1 MRAGCSLPT
10 GPVFGGADVVVL
22 SSCNC
27 IMHLMYHSFCFI
39 ANVLFALGFSV
50 TYIRTQ
56 AYHDRHGRIMRHLLI
71 RLLPVSRQQL
81 KAKRKNFSEE
91 TAAETR
97 GERNVSTA
105 CIPLDHFSRQ
115 RISSKAQA
123 VAQFINA
130 LTGSTSAL
138 GLISLKI
145 IEGEPI
151 NVNN

>member
-27 IMHLMYHSFCFI
+27 IMHHSFCFI

-56 AYHDRHGRIMRHLLI
+56 AYHDRHAWKNHAPPAE

-81 KAKRKNFSEE
+81 KAKRKNCSEE